1 MDHLGFLIDMDGVIY
16 RGDKAIPEAI
26 AFVEKIQDYPYL
38 FLTNNS
44 AVTPRSIKEKLSGIG
59 VPRCEIEHILTSAM
73 ATADYLQGQKPGF
86 TYYAV
91 GGPGLLAA
99 LNAYGRKDENDPD
112 FVVIGEGEGL
122 DYDSLTI
129 GINILLQGKARL
141 IGTNP
146 DVNLD
151 GTRWG
156 KQVTLP
162 GGGALIAPFQAAS
175 CKEPLFIGKPNPA
188 MYLQGLKRLNREAGE
203 VFMIGDRP
211 ETDIKGAAE
220 AGIRTILVT
229 TGRYRRYDPYPADTP
244 LPDFMVDSLAEMD
257 LSQLQ
262 SMV

>member
-44 AVTPRSIKEKLSGIG
+44 AVTPQSIKEKLSGFG

-99 LNAYGRKDENDPD
+99 LDAYGRKDENDPD

-122 DYDSLTI
+122 DYR
-129 GINILLQGKARL
+129 NQ
-141 IGTNP
+141 
-146 DVNLD
+146 
-151 GTRWG
+151 
-156 KQVTLP
+156 P
-162 GGGALIAPFQAAS
+162 G
-175 CKEPLFIGKPNPA
+175 CEPGRDPVGQTGHPP
-188 MYLQGLKRLNREAGE
+188 RRRCP
-203 VFMIGDRP
+203 DRP
-211 ETDIKGAAE
+211 FSGRFMQGTSFYRQTESRHVPAGVETSEQRGGRGLHDRGQTGNRHKRGCE
-220 AGIRTILVT
+220 SGHPHHSSYYRT
-229 TGRYRRYDPYPADTP
+229 
-244 LPDFMVDSLAEMD
+244 
-257 LSQLQ
+257 LQ
-262 SMV
+262 AL